1 MRRMKSESLIYKER
15 NENGY
20 IESVVE
26 LNISLYTKILI
37 VPSIVGIYYNDIVE
51 FKVRGNG
58 LYTIDYMSLSLFYE
72 DGICSLEID
81 KTLEGVLEVEIYG
94 VK

>member
-15 NENGY
+15 NEIGF

-26 LNISLYTKILI
+26 LNISLYTKISMI
-37 VPSIVGIYYNDIVE
+37 IKFGETNSNIIE
-51 FKVRGNG
+51 FKVNGNG
-58 LYTIDYMSLSLFYE
+58 LYFYGPDGYSIFYE
-72 DGICSLEID
+72 DGICSVEVD
-81 KTLEGVLEVEIYG
+81 RTGEGVLELEIYG